1 MYFVKVG
8 ALRHAVLPVLN
19 TFVLLHL
26 CVCVVFS
33 AGARSTPH
41 QFVERFVFHRFF
53 MRRLA

>member
-41 QFVERFVFHRFF
+41 QFVERFVIHRFF